1 MSVKLIKRDKV
12 WVTEFLGKE
21 RHFIIESDL
30 VTWRSL
36 GVHPS
41 GAVEFQI
48 DLGGTLENVRSINT
62 GEEIDELEIPRGHS
76 IAGMIKATKPYVH
89 GGTHV

>member
-1 MSVKLIKRDKV
+1 MSVKLIKRDNV

-21 RHFIIESDL
+21 RHFIIDTDL

-48 DLGGTLENVRSINT
+48 DLDGTLENVRSIFT
-62 GEEIDELEIPRGHS
+62 GEDIMELDIPSNHS
-76 IAGMIKATKPYVH
+76 VAGMIKATKPYVH